1 MPEDPNTQDEP
12 ESIEEDFVPG
22 AVPWHISEVP
32 LRGQYR
38 FAKKRRRWPKGTHD
52 QVTRQFLAFAV
63 LGILAALYL
72 ISIIALVTGGL
83 DGEKFT
89 MAIAAISGP
98 QALAAAVIGF
108 YYGKKTDS

>member
-1 MPEDPNTQDEP
+1 MPDNEGSAEEP
-12 ESIEEDFVPG
+12 ESIEEDLDPG
-22 AVPWHISEVP
+22 PVRWSNSEVP
-32 LRGQYR
+32 RRGAYVFVKR
-38 FAKKRRRWPKGTHD
+38 RRRWPKGTHD

-63 LGILAALYL
+63 LGVLAALYL
-72 ISIIALVTGGL
+72 ISMIALVSGGL
-83 DGEKFT
+83 NGETFT

>member
-1 MPEDPNTQDEP
+1 MPEHPTPEDESEP
-12 ESIEEDFVPG
+12 IEEDVVPG
-22 AVPWHISEVP
+22 TVPWFISEVP
-32 LRGQYR
+32 LRGQYS
-38 FAKKRRRWPKGTHD
+38 FVKKRRRWPKGTHD

-72 ISIIALVTGGL
+72 ISIIALVVGGL
-83 DGEKFT
+83 DKETFT

-108 YYGKKTDS
+108 YYGKKTDG